1 LKKVIKI
8 IRGLVLSAGLFYL
21 LSLFFTKSCV
31 LPTAE
36 EKKVFTSD
44 LTLGC
49 ITTGTIERNQTLAFS
64 LFKKGLPAEVISDL
78 TQSLSKVL
86 DLRKCKPGD
95 FFTLLATA
103 DHSLL
108 SFEYHKG
115 FLEKYKVVN
124 KEGDL
129 VAYSVSVKL
138 TRIVKGLE
146 GKIENSLWEEMKDKG
161 ESPELIMKFSD
172 IFAWQIDFLNEPK
185 QGDKFKL
192 IYEVFERDG
201 KFVSYGDILAAEYE
215 ASGTKYDAVLYQ
227 DNFGHKDYYDPSG
240 KSLRKAFLKSPLNY
254 RRISSKFSFSR
265 LHPVFKTYKPHYG
278 VDYSAPYGTPVV
290 SSADGIV
297 IFAGWKRGLGKT
309 VEIKHSN
316 GLITSYGHLSTFT
329 ERVRKGER
337 VNQGEMIGR
346 VGATGLATGPHLD
359 YRCKMGGRYVNP
371 LKMNFP
377 SAEPVKEIYLSD
389 FKTKSENLLYALEL
403 LTGKLFFASVE

>member
-1 LKKVIKI
+1 LKKFIKVV
-8 IRGLVLSAGLFYL
+8 RGLVLSAGLFYL
-21 LSLFFTKSCV
+21 LNLFFTKSCM
-31 LPTAE
+31 LPPAE
-36 EKKVFTSD
+36 EKNIFSAD

-49 ITTGTIERNQTLAFS
+49 ITSGTIEKNQTLAFS
-64 LFKKGLPAEVISDL
+64 LFKKGLPSELISDL
-78 TQSLSKVL
+78 TTSLSKIL

-108 SFEYHKG
+108 SFEYQKG
-115 FLEKYKVVN
+115 LLEKYKVVN
-124 KEGDL
+124 KEGGL
-129 VAYSVSVKL
+129 VAYPVPVKL

-146 GKIENSLWEEMKDKG
+146 GKIKNSLWEEIRCRG

-172 IFAWQIDFLNEPK
+172 IFAWQIDFLNETK
-185 QGDKFKL
+185 KGDSFKL

-215 ASGTKYDAVLYQ
+215 ASGERYDAVLYQ
-227 DNFGHKDYYDPSG
+227 DYSGHKDYYDPKG

-254 RRISSKFSFSR
+254 RRISSRFSFSR
-265 LHPVFKTYKPHYG
+265 LHPVFKTYRPHYG
-278 VDYSAPYGTPVV
+278 VDYAAPYGTPVV
-290 SSADGIV
+290 SSADGII
-297 IFAGWKRGLGKT
+297 IFAGWKKGLGKT

-316 GLITSYGHLSTFT
+316 GLITSYGHLSAFA
-329 ERVRKGER
+329 EKVRKGER
-337 VNQGEMIGR
+337 VRQGEMIGR

-377 SAEPVKEIYLSD
+377 SAEPVKNICLSD
-389 FKTKSENLLYALEL
+389 FKAKSENLLYALEL
-403 LTGKLFFASVE
+403 LTGRPFFAFVE

>member
-1 LKKVIKI
+1 LKKFIKVV
-8 IRGLVLSAGLFYL
+8 RGLVLSAGLFYL
-21 LSLFFTKSCV
+21 LNLFFTKSCM
-31 LPTAE
+31 LPPAE
-36 EKKVFTSD
+36 EKNIFSAD

-49 ITTGTIERNQTLAFS
+49 ITSGTIEKNQTLAFS
-64 LFKKGLPAEVISDL
+64 LFKKGLPSELISDL
-78 TQSLSKVL
+78 TTSLSKIM

-108 SFEYHKG
+108 SFEYQKG
-115 FLEKYKVVN
+115 LLEKYKVVN
-124 KEGDL
+124 KEGGL
-129 VAYSVSVKL
+129 VAYPVPVKL

-146 GKIENSLWEEMKDKG
+146 GKIKNSLWEEIRCRG

-172 IFAWQIDFLNEPK
+172 IFAWQIDFLNETK
-185 QGDKFKL
+185 KGDSFKL

-215 ASGTKYDAVLYQ
+215 ASGERYDAVLYQ
-227 DNFGHKDYYDPSG
+227 DYSGHKDYYDPKG

-254 RRISSKFSFSR
+254 RRISSRFSFSR
-265 LHPVFKTYKPHYG
+265 LHPVFKTYRPHYG
-278 VDYSAPYGTPVV
+278 VDYAAPYGTPVV
-290 SSADGIV
+290 SSADGII
-297 IFAGWKRGLGKT
+297 IFAGWKKGLGKT

-316 GLITSYGHLSTFT
+316 GLITSYGHLSAFA
-329 ERVRKGER
+329 EKVRKGER
-337 VNQGEMIGR
+337 VRQGEMIGR

-377 SAEPVKEIYLSD
+377 SAEPVKNICLSD
-389 FKTKSENLLYALEL
+389 FKAKSENLLYALEL
-403 LTGKLFFASVE
+403 LTGRPFFAFVE

>member
-1 LKKVIKI
+1 MKKVIKI
-8 IRGLVLSAGLFYL
+8 IRGLVLSVGLFYL
-21 LSLFFTKSCV
+21 LNLFFTKSCM

-36 EKKVFTSD
+36 EKNVFSSD
-44 LTLGC
+44 LALGC
-49 ITTGTIERNQTLAFS
+49 ITSGTIERNQTLAFS
-64 LFKKGLPAEVISDL
+64 LFKKGLPSELISDL
-78 TQSLSKVL
+78 TTSLSKVL

-108 SFEYHKG
+108 SFEYQKG
-115 FLEKYKVVN
+115 IQEKYKVVN

-129 VAYSVSVKL
+129 VTYSVPVKL

-146 GKIENSLWEEMKDKG
+146 GKIENSLWEEIRDRG

-185 QGDKFKL
+185 QGDSFKL

-215 ASGTKYDAVLYQ
+215 APGTKYDAVLYQ
-227 DNFGHKDYYDPSG
+227 DYSGHKDYYDLKG

-254 RRISSKFSFSR
+254 RRISSRFSFSR
-265 LHPVFKTYKPHYG
+265 LHPVFKTYRPHYG
-278 VDYSAPYGTPVV
+278 VDYAAPYGTPVV
-290 SSADGIV
+290 SSADGII
-297 IFAGWKRGLGKT
+297 IFASWKKGLGKT

-316 GLITSYGHLSTFT
+316 GFITSYGHLSSFA
-329 ERVRKGER
+329 ERIRKGER